1 MSVFPH
7 VNMDLKE
14 NILQVKAGLSIL
26 TSSKAEF
33 KQRNIIM
40 LNFLYIGRFNNDK
53 FKYSLFLLPLMCV
66 EIKCPSY
73 FIPLKIM
80 FLSSSCYSNTF
91 VVKFQ
96 QSYSNITFGGYLFC
110 MYFQ

>member
-53 FKYSLFLLPLMCV
+53 FKYSLFGFINVCRNQVSILFHSSEDNVSFFLLL
-66 EIKCPSY
+66 
-73 FIPLKIM
+73 LKH
-80 FLSSSCYSNTF
+80 
-91 VVKFQ
+91 
-96 QSYSNITFGGYLFC
+96 FC
-110 MYFQ
+110 C